1 MNSHAHLQLR
11 LANELLAQRLLD
23 ASNARLA
30 ASLARPSMRR
40 SIGHSIIRIGERL
53 AAEPNLQP
61 ARTP

>member
-30 ASLARPSMRR
+30 ASVARPSMRR

-53 AAEPNLQP
+53 AAEPNFQP